1 MTDFTEFVKFLT
13 AMVSLLTALVGLSKA
28 LKHAR
33 VTPRHPRSRI
43 DARDALAGRARA
55 HAAKPEERLGRTSAQ
70 QDSATDLASDSN
82 APKPPDSALSMSRN
96 AVSSAATA
104 AGAVRFISGL
114 LFLESRQSEGK
125 GGPPSFQ
132 TNNTFI
138 PSIAGERG
146 ICR

>member
-33 VTPRHPRSRI
+33 VTPRHPRSRMMR
-43 DARDALAGRARA
+43 ATRLRDVRA